1 MLHKETHKGFE
12 IVIEDVGA
20 DDDQAMAAMA
30 MAASQP
36 MQSLTIDNV
45 KIDVTVGDSGKFSTS
60 YLPYTTYNSV
70 LDLAKA
76 VIDHTPDFDT
86 LSN

>member
-36 MQSLTIDNV
+36 MQNV

-86 LSN
+86 LSNQ